1 MVKLMIHLTLMTHL
15 MNEKSKLPLKS
26 MDQPDSPPTLMTFS
40 KDLSKTAFP
49 YGLSLN
55 KHS

>member
-15 MNEKSKLPLKS
+15 MNKKSKLPLKS
-26 MDQPDSPPTLMTFS
+26 MDQPASPPTLMTFS
-40 KDLSKTAFP
+40 KDLSTTAFP
-49 YGLSLN
+49 FELSLS